1 MDRMFQPKLKMN
13 KDKMKKLK
21 LNIKSFWKIK
31 DKKMHRKNS
40 LKRLTSSL
48 QLIKFQMI
56 KKLNL

>member
-21 LNIKSFWKIK
+21 LNIKYFWKIK
-31 DKKMHRKNS
+31 DKKMHHKNS
-40 LKRLTSSL
+40 LKQLTSSL